1 MIKADEGNRNIAMLP
16 FETIRPIL
24 NDKRMLARYHKYNR
38 LISASLYHNPEGIH
52 GVSHI
57 RRTLLL
63 ALLMA
68 YLDKLSARHTRILAH
83 ASVYHDIG
91 RENDGADEYHGYISY
106 QKVIEQGL
114 LRRLE
119 DKELR
124 IIKELIE
131 RHAIKDSK
139 AFSFDAVDEDARDE
153 VRFLLR
159 YFKDADGLD
168 RVRIHDL
175 NVEYLRTETA
185 RKMPLVA
192 QKLLEYVK

>member
-1 MIKADEGNRNIAMLP
+1 MLQSD
-16 FETIRPIL
+16 TIQPIL
-24 NDKRMLARYHKYNR
+24 QNIKMMARYHNYNK
-38 LISASLYHNPEGIH
+38 LVVPILYHNPEGIH
-52 GVSHI
+52 GVCHV

-63 ALLMA
+63 SLLMA
-68 YLDKLSARHTRILAH
+68 YLDELSAKHTRILAY

-91 RENDGADEYHGYISY
+91 RENDGADEYHGYVSY

-114 LRRLE
+114 LNRLE
-119 DKELR
+119 GKEVR

-131 RHAIKDSK
+131 RHAINDSE
-139 AFSFDAVDEDARDE
+139 AFSFEAVDKDIRDE
-153 VRFLLR
+153 VCLLLR

-192 QKLLEYVK
+192 QNLLEYIK